1 MRYDLMAVLGVLI
14 VMWASCLGCG
24 LLLERVL
31 GLRLSNA
38 LLLPLGL
45 CVSIVLT
52 FPGYVAGAGDGLAI
66 ALLAAVAVSG
76 LLFARDGLR
85 SRLNPGWPGLAGLG
99 TYVLYMLPVIAYGG
113 WTWAGYDFVN
123 DSAFEM
129 LLANHAKGFGTV
141 LGNLPESSQREFLV
155 SYLSSGYPL
164 GTQTLL
170 GTFSGL
176 TATPVPVIYQGFISF
191 LAGCGAVA
199 LATMMRGLRARR
211 GALIAF
217 VALGANLTYQYALQ
231 GGIKEIGLLATLC
244 ATAALAREALALG
257 RPYVGAVLIAI
268 GAAASLATYNAV
280 AVPFLGALVLFVGV
294 SVLLFER
301 PAALSRRAVRSRR
314 QPVSVGVPS
323 AGTELQPSTP
333 ATLTARRSLTRWAG
347 PLILG
352 GVLTALLAI
361 PSLTSFQ
368 TFYAVART
376 GQGATG
382 VGAMQFGQLLRPL
395 PLSQIS
401 GVWLAGE
408 YRVPVQAE
416 PAATLTVIATVAI
429 LVLLIPGVL
438 LALRRREPSPLLLVG
453 MVGLVLL
460 IVFPRV
466 SPYAQGKLLAISSPA
481 VVLVAL
487 IPLATL
493 AGRASV
499 LLLALAGAL
508 AAAIIVSDL
517 LAYGHAP
524 VAPTRRMEAIEQAG
538 AHFKGEGPVLWNE
551 FEEYAK
557 YFAAAARI
565 SVPFEALTPQQ
576 VQLRSPTYFYGH
588 YFDLDQELLSFV
600 ERYPVIVTRRSP
612 SASRPPANYRLVY
625 QNRYYLGWRRRPR
638 PLVLRH
644 LPEQSLYSSAS
655 TIDCS
660 SLRSFVAGAPTATKL
675 VVAVPPEL
683 AWFEPLYSTD
693 RSYGWGIVPS
703 QTGAIIA
710 NTPGH
715 ASGSVTVAG
724 NARYAVWAQGDFPRP
739 VKVQVDGATIGSA
752 SGANTPG
759 QWFQVT
765 SLYLSPGR
773 HQLRIIKP
781 AGRRHLGPGEWGAGI
796 IGAVALQREGAEQL
810 RVLPVSSWRTLCGT
824 TADWAELVR
833 P

>member
-24 LLLERVL
+24 LFLERVL

-52 FPGYVAGAGDGLAI
+52 FPGYVAGAGAGLAI
-66 ALLAAVAVSG
+66 ALLATVAIAG
-76 LLFARDGLR
+76 LIFARGGLP

-99 TYVLYMLPVIAYGG
+99 TYGLYLLPVIAYGG
-113 WTWAGYDFVN
+113 WTWAGYGFVN

-191 LAGCGAVA
+191 LAACSAVA
-199 LATMMRGLRARR
+199 LATMVRGLRARR
-211 GALIAF
+211 AALIAF

-231 GGIKEIGLLATLC
+231 GGIKEVGLLATLC
-244 ATAALAREALALG
+244 ATAALAREAIALG
-257 RPYVGAVLIAI
+257 RPYVGAVLVAT
-268 GAAASLATYNAV
+268 GSAASLATYNAV

-294 SVLLFER
+294 SVLLFG
-301 PAALSRRAVRSRR
+301 RSGAKR
-314 QPVSVGVPS
+314 QPDSVHAPS
-323 AGTELQPSTP
+323 VCTQPHRFI
-333 ATLTARRSLTRWAG
+333 ATSRSARRYLARWVG

-352 GVLTALLAI
+352 GALTALLAI

-368 TFYAVART
+368 TFYTVART

-382 VGAMQFGQLLRPL
+382 VGAMQFGQLLRRL

-408 YRVPVQAE
+408 YRAPVQAQ

-429 LVLLIPGVL
+429 LLLLIPGVL
-438 LALRRREPSPLLLVG
+438 FAVRRREPSPLLLIG
-453 MVGLVLL
+453 MVGLVFL

-499 LLLALAGAL
+499 LALALTWVL

-517 LAYGHAP
+517 LAYGRAP
-524 VAPTRRMEAIEQAG
+524 VAPTRRMEAIEQTG
-538 AHFKGEGPVLWNE
+538 RHFKGEGLVLWNE

-565 SVPFEALTPQQ
+565 SVPFEAVTPQQ

-625 QNRYYLGWRRRPR
+625 QNRYYLGWRRSPR

-655 TIDCS
+655 TIGCR
-660 SLRSFVAGAPTATKL
+660 SLRSLVAGAPAATEL
-675 VVAVPPEL
+675 AVAVSPEL
-683 AWFEPLYSTD
+683 SWFEPLYALD
-693 RSYGWGIVPS
+693 RSFGWGIVPS
-703 QTGAIIA
+703 QSGAIIA

-715 ASGSVTVAG
+715 ASGLVHVTG
-724 NARYAVWAQGDFPRP
+724 NGRYAVWVQGDFPRP

-759 QWFQVT
+759 QWFQIT

-773 HQLRIIKP
+773 HELRIIKP
-781 AGRRHLGPGEWGAGI
+781 AGRRHLGAGEWGAGI
-796 IGAVALQREGAEQL
+796 IGAVALQREGSEQL
-810 RVLPVSSWRTLCGT
+810 RILPVSSWRTLCGT
-824 TADWAELVR
+824 AADWVELVR